1 MHWLMGILQILYVF
15 FVHNP
20 KKFVEFQ
27 KLVDLLNMKGN
38 KFFRKVKMRWISIL
52 SSTKQIY
59 IKYLP
64 LILKMHINNAKNDF
78 GFKILNVLCDID
90 SFMGSLVSF
99 LFKKKWICWPKLHK
113 NIYIFVFYFV
123 DFVKLAQYELYKF
136 DCNPYAKF
144 LNSTFEYYNYIKVW
158 PITPSLQKIKVF
170 QMV

>member
-1 MHWLMGILQILYVF
+1 MGILQILYVF

-99 LFKKKWICWPKLHK
+99 LFKKK
-113 NIYIFVFYFV
+113 
-123 DFVKLAQYELYKF
+123 
-136 DCNPYAKF
+136 
-144 LNSTFEYYNYIKVW
+144 
-158 PITPSLQKIKVF
+158 
-170 QMV
+170 